1 MTINV
6 YKIKLNIDEWC
17 GNNFNRLVLF
27 ACCWQNFETYLD
39 LYFACC
45 NTSFVRKKNID
56 LFCHLKNLLFLVLT
70 RVIILVHMQYVCT
83 VVWLLHNIS

>member
-17 GNNFNRLVLF
+17 GNNFNRLLLF

-39 LYFACC
+39 LY
-45 NTSFVRKKNID
+45 
-56 LFCHLKNLLFLVLT
+56 
-70 RVIILVHMQYVCT
+70 ILHVAIQV
-83 VVWLLHNIS
+83 S